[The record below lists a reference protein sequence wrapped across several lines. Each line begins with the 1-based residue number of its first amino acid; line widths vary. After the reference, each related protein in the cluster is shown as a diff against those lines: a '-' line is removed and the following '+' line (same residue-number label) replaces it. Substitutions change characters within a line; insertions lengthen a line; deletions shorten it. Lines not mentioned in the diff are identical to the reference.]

1 MALKSEGMFTYH
13 IMQDRER
20 KNLAILELI
29 RKRSPISKAE
39 ISRALGYNI
48 VTITNY
54 LDYYINKK
62 MVLEVGLDISSGGRR
77 PELLELNAR
86 TRYVVGVDV
95 GPDTISAIVTDL
107 NIKMI
112 SSARSARPSVNMDE
126 LMPGVIKVID
136 EAIAKSGIEREAI
149 KTIGMGISGIVDY
162 YSGTIRDTNPAR
174 GRSKVNF
181 LKFMKAVEGKF
192 NIPVFIG
199 NDASCA
205 AFGEKALNPG
215 ADVDNLVYAYSDV
228 GCGIIVHGD
237 VYIGSSGCSGETQ
250 IVLEARR
257 SDEGAYLKK
266 HTTHTFMRP
275 YGVDLGVVAEAVKLA
290 AKGTKTEI
298 LALAGGDE
306 KAITKEIVID
316 AAKKNDEAALELI
329 RSAGKN
335 LGVRVAYFVN
345 FLNPAVVIVG
355 GGMEKAGDIFL
366 DPLKSSVR
374 RFAFEEPMNIVRIV
388 PSLLGENAVV
398 MGAAALAAR
407 EVFIQ
412 A

>member
-1 MALKSEGMFTYH
+1 MAVKSEGMFTYH
-13 IMQDRER
+13 ILQDRER

-77 PELLELNAR
+77 PELLELNAK
-86 TRYVVGVDV
+86 TRYVVGVDIS
-95 GPDTISAIVTDL
+95 PDTISAIVTDL

-112 SSARSARPSVNMDE
+112 ATVRAPRPSVNMED
-126 LMPGVIKVID
+126 LVPSVIGVIGEV
-136 EAIAKSGIEREAI
+136 IAKSGIEKEAI

-162 YSGTIRDTNPAR
+162 YSGTIRDTDPSR
-174 GRSKVNF
+174 GRSKVSF
-181 LKFMKAVEGKF
+181 LKFIKAIEQKF
-192 NIPVFIG
+192 NASVFIG

-205 AFGEKALNPG
+205 AFGEKALNSG

-250 IVLEARR
+250 IVLESRQ

-266 HTTHTFMRP
+266 HTKHTFMRP
-275 YGVDLGVVAEAVKLA
+275 YGVDLGVVAEARRLA
-290 AKGTKTEI
+290 AEGTKTDI
-298 LALAGGDE
+298 LTLAGGNAG
-306 KAITKEIVID
+306 AITKENVIA
-316 AAKKNDEAALELI
+316 AAKKNDEVALELI
-329 RSAGKN
+329 RTAGKN

-345 FLNPAVVIVG
+345 FLNPAVVIIG
-355 GGMEKAGDIFL
+355 GGMEKAGDIFI
-366 DPLKSSVR
+366 DPLKNAVR
-374 RFAFEEPMNIVRIV
+374 RFAFEEPMNIVKIV

-398 MGAAALAAR
+398 MGASALAAR

>member
-1 MALKSEGMFTYH
+1 MAMKSEGMFTYH
-13 IMQDRER
+13 ILQDRER

-77 PELLELNAR
+77 PELLELNAK
-86 TRYVVGVDV
+86 TRYVVGVDIS
-95 GPDTISAIVTDL
+95 PDTISAIVTDL

-112 SSARSARPSVNMDE
+112 AAARSPRPSVSMEALVPSIIN
-126 LMPGVIKVID
+126 VID
-136 EAIAKSGIEREAI
+136 EAIVKSSIAREAI
-149 KTIGMGISGIVDY
+149 KTIGIGISGIVDY
-162 YSGTIRDTNPAR
+162 YSDTIRDTDPAR
-174 GRSKVNF
+174 GRTKVNF
-181 LKFMKAVEGKF
+181 LKFAKAVEQRF
-192 NIPVFIG
+192 NVSVFIG

-215 ADVDNLVYAYSDV
+215 ADVDNLIYVYSDV

-250 IVLEARR
+250 IVLESYQPGEKTHLR
-257 SDEGAYLKK
+257 G
-266 HTTHTFMRP
+266 HTFMRP
-275 YGVDLGVVAEAVKLA
+275 CGVDLGVVSEAEKLIE
-290 AKGTKTEI
+290 KGVSTEI
-298 LALAGGDE
+298 LALAGGVAG
-306 KAITKEIVID
+306 AITKDNVID
-316 AAKKNDEAALELI
+316 AAKNNDKVALELI

-345 FLNPAVVIVG
+345 FLNPAVVIIG

-366 DPLKSSVR
+366 DPLKEAVKK
-374 RFAFEEPMNIVRIV
+374 FAFEEPMNILKIV

-398 MGAAALAAR
+398 MGASALAAR
-407 EVFIQ
+407 EVFIK